1 MMQRAKYVALA
12 LATTGALSGCGG
24 GGGGSS
30 PSVFEEFFGSLK
42 NPVGLCRKEGS
53 DWAGGRYYSNFVG
66 ILTFTAT
73 SFESKRIYYGDDKC
87 TVKAGATVLSTSLQ
101 WAQANVAG
109 RTNVAK
115 LLLTSPTFTASKDG
129 DGTGIT
135 MDSVTTK
142 SGSEKYLMDVVDGK
156 LCLGSDPK
164 TADSDGYP
172 TVIDSTYCLSR

>member
-30 PSVFEEFFGSLK
+30 PSVFEEFFGSWK
-42 NPVGLCRKEGS
+42 NSVGLCGKEGS
-53 DWAGGRYYSNFVG
+53 DWAGGRYYFNSVG
-66 ILTFTAT
+66 VVTLAAT
-73 SFESKRIYYGDDKC
+73 TFESKRIYYGDDKC
-87 TVKAGATVLSTSLQ
+87 TVKAGATTQLGSAVWS
-101 WAQANVAG
+101 QASVAG
-109 RTNVAK
+109 HTNVAK
-115 LLLTSPTFTASKDG
+115 VLLTAGTFTASKDG

-135 MDSVTTK
+135 MDSVTTTSSSDK
-142 SGSEKYLMDVVDGK
+142 FLMDVVDGK
-156 LCLGSDPK
+156 LCFGTDPK

>member
-30 PSVFEEFFGSLK
+30 PSVFEEFFGSWK
-42 NPVGLCRKEGS
+42 NPVGLCWKEGS
-53 DWAGGRYYSNFVG
+53 DWAGGRYYFNSAGV
-66 ILTFTAT
+66 LTLT
-73 SFESKRIYYGDDKC
+73 STTGELKKIYYGDDKC
-87 TVKAGATVLSTSLQ
+87 TVKAGATTQLVSLL
-101 WAQANVAG
+101 WSQANVAG

-115 LLLTSPTFTASKDG
+115 MLMTAGTFTASKDG

-135 MDSVTTK
+135 MDSVTTT
-142 SGSEKYLMDVVDGK
+142 SRSEKYLMDVVDGK
-156 LCLGSDPK
+156 LCPGSDPK

-172 TVIDSTYCLSR
+172 TVIDDTYCLSR

>member
-1 MMQRAKYVALA
+1 MHVSRYLAIAVALIGT
-12 LATTGALSGCGG
+12 LGGCGG
-24 GGGGSS
+24 GGAQGSA
-30 PSVFEEFFGSLK
+30 PDAFDEFYGSWK
-42 NPVGLCRKEGS
+42 NPVGSCWKEGS
-53 DWAGGRYYSNFVG
+53 DWAGGRYYFNSAGVV
-66 ILTFTAT
+66 TFAAT
-73 SFESKRIYYGDDKC
+73 TFESKRIYYGDDKC
-87 TVKAGATVLSTSLQ
+87 TVKAGATVLSASLQ
-101 WAQANVAG
+101 WGQANVAG

-156 LCLGSDPK
+156 LCSGSDPK

-172 TVIDSTYCLSR
+172 TVIDSTDCLSR